1 MMRAMMAG
9 AIIMLVTAPALADE
23 LEATYECTRFKSKCI
38 GTACDKIYAGL
49 KLDVQRS
56 ILTMRPTQLVEYRI
70 TPQRA
75 LETIK
80 TALAEDKDRDQ
91 KLVIEYLSVQ
101 QSGGEIVLANH
112 DDKNNIREKVTINLA
127 SGLYAF
133 QLLHTDGSI
142 KDVPVGEPY
151 TAYFGWCDN
160 KSAPG
165 AALTDSAAQAES
177 SPAPLPSPPATNN
190 ASKP

>member
-1 MMRAMMAG
+1 MHAVMVGAMAVLV
-9 AIIMLVTAPALADE
+9 AAPSFADTPEII
-23 LEATYECTRFKSKCI
+23 YECTRFKSKCT

-80 TALAEDKDRDQ
+80 TALADDKDRDQ
-91 KLVIEYLSVQ
+91 KLVVEYQ
-101 QSGGEIVLANH
+101 NIKQSGDEIILANR
-112 DDKNNIREKVTINLA
+112 DKKNNIREKATISTM

-165 AALTDSAAQAES
+165 ASLTDSAEQAES